1 MERIYTG
8 PSLVAKGI
16 IAALME
22 QGIAPVERNDHNS
35 SVMAGFTASIPDQ
48 TQLFVRKD
56 EVIAAKKIVAEFE
69 LD

>member
-1 MERIYTG
+1 MERIFTG

-16 IAALME
+16 VAALME
-22 QGIAPVERNDHNS
+22 EGISPVERNDHNS

-56 EVIAAKKIVAEFE
+56 EVLTAKKIVAEF
-69 LD
+69 DKN